1 MTGFNV
7 QREELTMKLL
17 QSVLTTAFALA
28 CFALPASAAPVV
40 INEIDYDQLGFDTA
54 EFVELFNTTT
64 AAVDLTG
71 WSLRLVNGSSVTT
84 SSHVFLTINLPNV
97 TLAGGGYY
105 SICGNSGSTLT
116 GCDFQFDNPSFPQA
130 FAGTNLLQNA
140 NDAIA
145 LIDNAGA
152 IVDTVSYEGDT
163 FGYTE
168 GSGIG
173 LSDDNT
179 VNGYGLSR
187 CAIGVDTNRNNV
199 DFSLRLITPGAVN
212 NCPVVNNNVP
222 EPGSLALLGLG
233 LAGLAALRRR
243 QGVRGDR
250 SGII

>member
-1 MTGFNV
+1 
-7 QREELTMKLL
+7 MKLL
-17 QSVLTTAFALA
+17 QSVLTTGFALA
-28 CFALPASAAPVV
+28 CFALPVSAAPVV

-64 AAVDLTG
+64 AAIDLTG
-71 WSLRLVNGSSVTT
+71 WSLRLVNGNSVTT
-84 SSHVFLTINLPNV
+84 SSNVYLTINLPNV

-116 GCDFQFDNPSFPQA
+116 GCDFQFDNPSINIDPA
-130 FAGTNLLQNA
+130 FAGTNLLQNGS

-145 LIDNAGA
+145 LIDNVGA

-168 GSGIG
+168 GSGVG
-173 LSDDNT
+173 LSDNNT
-179 VNGYGLSR
+179 VNGFGLSR
-187 CAIGVDTNRNNV
+187 CANGVDTNQNNV

-222 EPGSLALLGLG
+222 EPGTIALLGLG

-243 QGVRGDR
+243 RVVTSPLQIQKRT
-250 SGII
+250 IQ